1 LYLKA
6 LIKVQQDIKG
16 KIAKTN
22 GKVTKKHW
30 LNILKYC
37 LLRETTR
44 TNEKATKRM
53 IKNHNINKLGEKEKN
68 A

>member
-1 LYLKA
+1 M
-6 LIKVQQDIKG
+6 
-16 KIAKTN
+16 AKTN

-53 IKNHNINKLGEKEKN
+53 IKNHNINKMGEKEKN